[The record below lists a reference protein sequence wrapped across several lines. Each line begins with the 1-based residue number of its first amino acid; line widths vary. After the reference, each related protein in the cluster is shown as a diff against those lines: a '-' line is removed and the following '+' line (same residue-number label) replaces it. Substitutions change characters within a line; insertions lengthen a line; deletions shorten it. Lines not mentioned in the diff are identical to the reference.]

1 MRRVFLVFLYSIKHI
16 ISMNWQERTELLIG
30 VEASSNLKNKH
41 VLVVGL
47 GGVGAYAAEQICRAG
62 VGEMTIVD
70 GDVLNPSNRNRQLP
84 ALVSTTGK
92 PKAQVVGDRL
102 MDINPELKLNVIQE
116 YIRDD
121 RMIEILETKF
131 DYVVDA
137 IDTLSPKIFLI
148 YHSLQ
153 KGHKL
158 VSSMGSGGKL
168 DPSKVE
174 IADFSKSRI
183 CPLARV
189 LRKRLGRLGV
199 RGGFMVVFSTEEVP
213 EHAMIPCEGEPNKK
227 TTIGTISYM
236 PPLFGCL
243 MASVVV
249 RDLVAIK

>member
-1 MRRVFLVFLYSIKHI
+1 MDWL
-16 ISMNWQERTELLIG
+16 ERTELLLG
-30 VEASSNLKNKH
+30 KNELDRLNSCH

-70 GDVLNPSNRNRQLP
+70 GDIIQNSNRNRQLP
-84 ALVSTTGK
+84 ALTSSVGK
-92 PKAQVVGDRL
+92 PKAEVMGQRL
-102 MDINPELKLNVIQE
+102 LDINPTLKLHIIQE

-121 RMIEILETKF
+121 RMVEILDTKF
-131 DYVVDA
+131 DYVMDA

-148 YHSLQ
+148 YHTLK

-174 IADFSKSRI
+174 VADFSKSRI
-183 CPLARV
+183 CPLARI
-189 LRKRLGRLGV
+189 LRKRLHRFGV
-199 RGGFMVVFSTEEVP
+199 RDGFKVVFSTEEFP

-236 PPLFGCL
+236 PPLFGCF

-249 RDLVAIK
+249 RDLIKT

>member
-1 MRRVFLVFLYSIKHI
+1 
-16 ISMNWQERTELLIG
+16 MNWLERTELL
-30 VEASSNLKNKH
+30 VEKQNLEKLKQSH

-47 GGVGAYAAEQICRAG
+47 GGVGAYAAEQLCRAG

-70 GDVLNPSNRNRQLP
+70 GDLISTTNRNRQLP

-92 PKAQVVGDRL
+92 PKVKVLADRL
-102 MDINPELKLNVIQE
+102 LDINPELRLHTLQE

-121 RMIEILETKF
+121 RMIEILDGHF

-148 YHSLQ
+148 YHTLQ
-153 KGHKL
+153 KGHRL

-168 DPSKVE
+168 DPTKVE

-183 CPLARV
+183 CPLARI
-189 LRKRLGRLGV
+189 LRKRLGRFGI
-199 RGGFMVVFSTEEVP
+199 REGFNVVFSTEEVP

-236 PPLFGCL
+236 PAIFGCF

-249 RDLVAIK
+249 RDLISLK

>member
-1 MRRVFLVFLYSIKHI
+1 V
-16 ISMNWQERTELLIG
+16 NWLERTELL
-30 VEASSNLKNKH
+30 VEKQNLEKLKQSH

-47 GGVGAYAAEQICRAG
+47 GGVGAYAAEQLCRAG

-70 GDVLNPSNRNRQLP
+70 GDLISTTNRNRQLP

-92 PKAQVVGDRL
+92 PKVKVLADRL
-102 MDINPELKLNVIQE
+102 LDINPELRLHTLQE

-121 RMIEILETKF
+121 RMIEILDGHF

-148 YHSLQ
+148 YHTLQ
-153 KGHKL
+153 KGHRL

-168 DPSKVE
+168 DPTKVE

-183 CPLARV
+183 CPLARI
-189 LRKRLGRLGV
+189 LRKRLGRFGI
-199 RGGFMVVFSTEEVP
+199 REGFNVVFSTEEVP

-236 PPLFGCL
+236 PAIFGCF

-249 RDLVAIK
+249 R

>member
-1 MRRVFLVFLYSIKHI
+1 
-16 ISMNWQERTELLIG
+16 MNWLERTELL
-30 VEASSNLKNKH
+30 VEKQNLEKLKQSH

-47 GGVGAYAAEQICRAG
+47 GGVGAYAAEQLCRAG

-70 GDVLNPSNRNRQLP
+70 GDLISTTNRNRQLP

-92 PKAQVVGDRL
+92 PKVKVLADRL
-102 MDINPELKLNVIQE
+102 LDINPELRLHTLQE

-121 RMIEILETKF
+121 RMIEILNGHF

-148 YHSLQ
+148 YHTLQ
-153 KGHKL
+153 KGHRL

-168 DPSKVE
+168 DPTKVE

-183 CPLARV
+183 CPLARI
-189 LRKRLGRLGV
+189 LRKRLGRFGI
-199 RGGFMVVFSTEEVP
+199 REGFNVVFSTEEVP
-213 EHAMIPCEGEPNKK
+213 EHAMAPCEGEPNKK

-236 PPLFGCL
+236 PAIFGCF

-249 RDLVAIK
+249 RDLISLK

>member
-1 MRRVFLVFLYSIKHI
+1 V
-16 ISMNWQERTELLIG
+16 NWLERTELL
-30 VEASSNLKNKH
+30 VEKQNLEKLKQSH

-47 GGVGAYAAEQICRAG
+47 GGVGAYAAEQLCRAG

-70 GDVLNPSNRNRQLP
+70 GDLISTTNRNRQLP

-92 PKAQVVGDRL
+92 PKVKVLADRL
-102 MDINPELKLNVIQE
+102 LDINPELRLHTLQE

-121 RMIEILETKF
+121 RMIEILDGHF

-148 YHSLQ
+148 YHTLQ
-153 KGHKL
+153 KGHRL

-168 DPSKVE
+168 DPTKVE

-183 CPLARV
+183 CPLARI
-189 LRKRLGRLGV
+189 LRKRLGRFGI
-199 RGGFMVVFSTEEVP
+199 REGFNVVFSTEEVP

-236 PPLFGCL
+236 PAIFGCF

-249 RDLVAIK
+249 RDLISLK

>member
-1 MRRVFLVFLYSIKHI
+1 
-16 ISMNWQERTELLIG
+16 LIG
-30 VEASSNLKNKH
+30 ENSLERLREKH
-41 VLVVGL
+41 VLFVGL

-62 VGEMTIVD
+62 VGEMTLVD
-70 GDVLNPSNRNRQLP
+70 GDTINSNNRNRQLL
-84 ALVSTTGK
+84 ALVSTIGK
-92 PKAQVVGDRL
+92 AKTEVLGNRL
-102 MDINPELKLNVIQE
+102 RDINPNIKLHIIQE

-121 RMIEILETKF
+121 RMIEILDAKF

-174 IADFSKSRI
+174 VADFSKSRI
-183 CPLARV
+183 CPLARI

-199 RGGFMVVFSTEEVP
+199 RDGFKVVFSTEEVP
-213 EHAMIPCEGEPNKK
+213 EHAMIPCEEEPNKK

-236 PPLFGCL
+236 PPIFGCL

-249 RDLVAIK
+249 RDLMG